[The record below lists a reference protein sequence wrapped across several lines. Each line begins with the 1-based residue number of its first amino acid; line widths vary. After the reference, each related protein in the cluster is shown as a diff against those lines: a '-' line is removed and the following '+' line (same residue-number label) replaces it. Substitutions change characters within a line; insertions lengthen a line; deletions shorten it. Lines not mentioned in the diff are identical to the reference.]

1 MNYLIS
7 RLRRVPIMSESKK
20 YLGWILLLGVYLFF
34 LGNWGIAIT
43 DPVESNYAL
52 TAKVSTEYNMRL
64 AITVYFTSFK

>member
-43 DPVESNYAL
+43 DPVDQTTL
-52 TAKVSTEYNMRL
+52 
-64 AITVYFTSFK
+64 